1 MLQLQYH
8 LARLRTFAPQAL
20 ANVMGGT
27 LTSTLVLVMN
37 VTYASVVFFK
47 DSPLE
52 GFVPHGISACLSCTA
67 LAQLGLLALGL
78 LDTLVIALT
87 RRA

>member
-1 MLQLQYH
+1 MLANSSDEEDIEGEKVPPAPTSKSAVLQLQYH

-52 GFVPHGISACLSCTA
+52 GFVP
-67 LAQLGLLALGL
+67 
-78 LDTLVIALT
+78 
-87 RRA
+87 